1 MGESGK
7 RGYIYIMTSTN
18 HGVLYTGV
26 TNDLL
31 RRVYEHKQ
39 GINEGFS
46 KRYHAHILVYY
57 EGYSDIK
64 DAIIRE
70 KQLKNWGRKKKA
82 VLIGRMN
89 PEWKDLADGWY
100 E

>member
-1 MGESGK
+1 MGESGV
-7 RGYIYIMTSTN
+7 RGYIYMMTSTD

-39 GINEGFS
+39 GANEGFS
-46 KRYHAHILVYY
+46 TRYHIHILVYY
-57 EGYSDIK
+57 ESYSDIK

-70 KQLKNWGRKKKA
+70 KQLKNWGRKKKT

-89 PEWKDLADGWY
+89 PEWKDRADGWY